1 MEWGAYYVLIILS
14 VNIYNNLIVVYL
26 ISEGRIEKCTA

>member
-1 MEWGAYYVLIILS
+1 MEWGVYYVLIILL

-26 ISEGRIEKCTA
+26 ILEGRIEKCIV